1 MAGEVPLEGYKKALG
16 EAVKDKLIWSL
27 TLHLLHYVVINLLFV
42 MYEVLS
48 GRDGWEYLFWVAM
61 PWAVGLFCHYMSIYG
76 NNRNFEKYEAVAGA
90 MAGGTS
96 PEDYKGAFG
105 EAVRD
110 AVRRSF
116 TYHLLFYVMV
126 NVSYTIFEILVA
138 PQYLKYSL
146 FVAVFWGLG
155 LFLHYLN
162 VRGINHNFGKY
173 EAIAEARARG
183 A

>member
-1 MAGEVPLEGYKKALG
+1 LEEYRNALA
-16 EAVKDKLIWSL
+16 EAVKRDVVWSL
-27 TLHLLHYVVINLLFV
+27 TLHFLLYVMINLLFV

-48 GRDGWEYLFWVAM
+48 GRDCWEYLLWVAM
-61 PWAVGLFCHYMSIYG
+61 PWGVGLFCHYLSVRYLD
-76 NNRNFEKYEAVAGA
+76 NSLEKHGAIAGDVAA
-90 MAGGTS
+90 ETS
-96 PEDYKGAFG
+96 PEGYRKALG
-105 EAVRD
+105 D
-110 AVRRSF
+110 AVREFVKRSF

-146 FVAVFWGLG
+146 FVAVFWAVG